1 MGMSFGSIT
10 PQDAVLDIDY
20 GRLTIVIDP
29 GATSAALHCE
39 NVYNKRFDVT
49 YTENEP
55 LTIRYKVPANCDL
68 SSRAGTGVCFVRA
81 GYRDLPL

>member
-1 MGMSFGSIT
+1 MDDNSPHTTGMSCGSIT

-39 NVYNKRFDVT
+39 NVYSKRLDVHLHR
-49 YTENEP
+49 E
-55 LTIRYKVPANCDL
+55 
-68 SSRAGTGVCFVRA
+68 
-81 GYRDLPL
+81 

>member
-1 MGMSFGSIT
+1 M
-10 PQDAVLDIDY
+10 DIDY

-39 NVYNKRFDVT
+39 NVYNKRLDVT

-55 LTIRYKVPANCDL
+55 LDH
-68 SSRAGTGVCFVRA
+68 
-81 GYRDLPL
+81 PLQSASPTAI